1 MRVDVHRLR
10 TFEAVAREGSITRA
24 AGQLHLSEPA
34 ISLQLRELQEAL
46 DLRLFQRVTRGLELT
61 SDGRELLPSV
71 QEALRAMEAV
81 ERRALALRKSVG
93 GELRIGT
100 NLDSEYLRIGA
111 ILKTLIER
119 YPHLRTTTQYANS
132 SDVLRDVEARRLDAG
147 FYVGV
152 PDPGRFFSEVLT
164 SLKYVVTAPPGWETR
179 VESRGWKQ
187 LAELP
192 WLWAPIN
199 TAYDRMLTSVFR
211 AAGAHPLAI
220 TQIDSEPVML
230 DMVRSGIGLA
240 LVRETVASTE
250 ARRNKLVIVRGLS
263 MESVLSFITLK
274 DRAREAAVAAVIEA
288 SKAAWSRS
296 VSATRGSSKE
306 VAT

>member
-1 MRVDVHRLR
+1 MKVDVYRLR

-46 DLRLFQRVTRGLELT
+46 DLKLFQRVTRGLTLT
-61 SDGRELLPSV
+61 PDGRELLPSV
-71 QEALRAMEAV
+71 QEALRAMEDV
-81 ERRALALRKSVG
+81 ERRALTLRKSVG

-100 NLDSEYLRIGA
+100 NLDPEYLRIGP
-111 ILKTLIER
+111 ILKALIER
-119 YPHLRTTTQYANS
+119 YPVLRTTTQYANS
-132 SDVLRDVEARRLDAG
+132 SDILRDVEAWRLDAG
-147 FYVGV
+147 FYIGV
-152 PDPGRFFSEVLT
+152 PDPGRFFSEELT
-164 SLKYVVTAPPGWETR
+164 ALKYVVVAPPGWEAR
-179 VESRGWKQ
+179 VQSRGWKQ

-220 TQIDSEPVML
+220 TQVDSEPVML

-240 LVRETVASTE
+240 LVRETVALLE
-250 ARRNKLVIVRGLS
+250 ARRHKLVIARGLS

-274 DRAREAAVAAVIEA
+274 DRAREAAVAAVIDA
-288 SKAAWSRS
+288 SKAAWGRP
-296 VSATRGSSKE
+296 VSNAPGKSKE
-306 VAT
+306 QMA